1 MIEVSSSKSCVPEE
15 VIDLVVATGIDQKYP
30 VYLGQTIKTMLQSTD
45 SFEVSPHTF
54 KTFVLFL
61 ERCKGYEEDAKRFV
75 SLAHD
80 TDHIQVDY
88 DMLQPLFLRTIKH
101 KSGNEVLKLFEQFR
115 KTLRL
120 NRSHNK
126 TDPGEK
132 SKNLKAIKINFYDG
146 LVKDLMEAT
155 AYSLS
160 QVIQSEKAREKFEP
174 NVRDE
179 LVALEIFASQHKL
192 EEFRT
197 IYKDLIVDEKS
208 GVKYTLD

>member
-1 MIEVSSSKSCVPEE
+1 
-15 VIDLVVATGIDQKYP
+15 
-30 VYLGQTIKTMLQSTD
+30 
-45 SFEVSPHTF
+45 
-54 KTFVLFL
+54 
-61 ERCKGYEEDAKRFV
+61 
-75 SLAHD
+75 
-80 TDHIQVDY
+80 
-88 DMLQPLFLRTIKH
+88 
-101 KSGNEVLKLFEQFR
+101 
-115 KTLRL
+115 
-120 NRSHNK
+120 
-126 TDPGEK
+126 
-132 SKNLKAIKINFYDG
+132 
-146 LVKDLMEAT
+146 MEAT